1 MEAESV
7 SRGRRWARPSAAGAC
22 AFATLVACGLAA
34 GSGAGTTLISYADFS
49 SVAGL
54 KLNGDAAQA
63 GTSLRLAADTV
74 SQQGSAWAQA
84 QLGTTES
91 FESRFTADVHD
102 SSSTPPIPAD
112 GMTFVIQSQGL
123 SALGDTG
130 NAHGYGGFPP
140 VSPSVAVDVS
150 LFPQSLSKK
159 NEQFS
164 IVSNGDLTAPLATA
178 TSSVLLYGAPFSV
191 WVDYDAASHGLQVF
205 VAQTATK
212 PAAPLVSATVDL
224 AAVVGPAAYA
234 GFTASTGAFNAD
246 FDILDW
252 TVDASSADTSP
263 PTVSC
268 SASPAVLWPPNN
280 KLTAITTNVTV
291 ADTDSGAAG
300 FSLLS
305 VTSNE
310 GDVSTESSGWSPGT
324 ADTSGFLQASRLGSG
339 NGRTYT
345 LMYEGQDNAGNKAT
359 CSATVVVPHDQ
370 GK

>member
-1 MEAESV
+1 
-7 SRGRRWARPSAAGAC
+7 
-22 AFATLVACGLAA
+22 LAA
-34 GSGAGTTLISYADFS
+34 GSGAGTTPISYADFS
-49 SVAGL
+49 SLAGL
-54 KLNGDAAQA
+54 TLNGDAAQA
-63 GTSLRLAADTV
+63 GKSLRLAPAIGA
-74 SQQGSAWAQA
+74 QQGSAWAQT
-84 QLGTTES
+84 QLETTKS

-102 SSSTPPIPAD
+102 GSSLPNGWSLPAD
-112 GMTFVIQSQGL
+112 GMTFAIQSQGL
-123 SALGDTG
+123 SALGDNG
-130 NAHGYGGFPP
+130 SAHGYAGSPA

-150 LFPQSLSKK
+150 LFPQDLSHK

-164 IVSNGDLTAPLATA
+164 IVSNGDLLTPLATA

-191 WVDYDAASHGLQVF
+191 WVDYDATSHSLQVF
-205 VAQTATK
+205 AAQTPTK
-212 PAAPLVSATVDL
+212 PAVPLVSATVDVA
-224 AAVVGPAAYA
+224 AAVGPTAYA

-246 FDILDW
+246 FDVLDW
-252 TVDASSADTSP
+252 TVDGSSADTTP

-268 SASPAVLWPPNN
+268 SAGPAVLWPPNN
-280 KLTAITTNVTV
+280 KLIAITTKVTV

-310 GDVSTESSGWSPGT
+310 GDVAPESSGWTLGT

-345 LMYEGQDNAGNKAT
+345 LTYEGRDNAGNKAT
-359 CSATVVVPHDQ
+359 CSATVAVPHDQ